1 MDNEDKLYYKQVLQG
16 LSEELPDEFFKL
28 AQLVEVEQFEFL
40 APKDSSNNWR
50 LVYLMNDAVE
60 SFLVFH
66 GARMTGIYQDDYEGP
81 LDASVTYENGEYVLV
96 VHQDDSV
103 VTLFYQSLSVEVHLY
118 NYGEI
123 GHFWVEGFCQDIKS
137 HSGLFS
143 HP

>member
-60 SFLVFH
+60 SLLVFEN
-66 GARMTGIYQDDYEGP
+66 ARFTGEYLPDYEGTIK
-81 LDASVTYENGEYVLV
+81 AVLEKKKK
-96 VHQDDSV
+96 S
-103 VTLFYQSLSVEVHLY
+103 T
-118 NYGEI
+118 
-123 GHFWVEGFCQDIKS
+123 FWW
-137 HSGLFS
+137 
-143 HP
+143 